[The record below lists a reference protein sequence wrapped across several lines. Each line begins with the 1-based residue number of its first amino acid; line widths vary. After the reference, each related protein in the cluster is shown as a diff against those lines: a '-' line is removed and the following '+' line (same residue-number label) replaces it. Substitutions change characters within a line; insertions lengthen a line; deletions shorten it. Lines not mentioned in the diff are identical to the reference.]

1 MNFSFRNIP
10 ERTLFRKGVA
20 SARLIVAG
28 GNSALKLRIPSI
40 GRMPHTD
47 CKKTTRL
54 LEKVVGRVVL
64 IFTLLAITSPAVA
77 ATDFWPG
84 YMVNHDSLEAVTERD
99 STVSSDDTVVETEYT
114 GTSSGAAADENAA
127 GSSLSVTSTTS
138 MYQIFKT
145 RNRLDWEQNFN
156 QGILTQT
163 ADYRYEQISA
173 RSSIQSADLSG
184 IILYNNVVTEGLAA
198 GIDWSPVVSYTSTPG
213 ILQSNVDVGPLMRH
227 SLLSVPYQV
236 RMGVYG
242 YGWSDTLE
250 AFRNLTTGSLHG
262 NPGIYGS
269 VAIGNPLE
277 PIGSVPLYL
286 SINADGRTLNG
297 SNLGLMTASALY
309 CTPLAHL
316 GDSLFLHVGDS
327 LTNGRE
333 LYLGEYEG
341 KSFYSNTSWRL
352 NHSFSGTAGV
362 KLIQRFGITPRLY
375 YRYFI
380 NTIAYPDKTI
390 SLDDQL
396 RRGYQFGF
404 AGNTDDERRLSYQG
418 GLEIKKEFED
428 WLFRRDFTSF
438 DPVTRTDSSALLI
451 NQSDHHSSAIRTT
464 NNVKLVLPHDLSM
477 VYQLTALKD
486 SKEYNKTPQG
496 KFNRDE
502 MDRVQIYNKLALR
515 YERDS
520 LSYIDIY
527 GQTGKLYH
535 YYFSEEQSAGSK
547 ITREHRIGFDIGV
560 SAGPFTLREHCYGDV
575 EVAEMRYPVNLPP
588 YARDITSTLVGNLKV
603 IENRLHITG
612 KWVEMYHDDGY
623 WYAEE
628 YWPDSIDLDHE
639 FYAIQQK
646 NTQYWI
652 DFACELFWGNGKVIA
667 GTLLHDVFLRQWRW
681 NYDDKGERSG
691 SYLVS
696 ELDTGYDIE
705 PYCSFEWQT
714 SWSLVSA
721 KLRRIINTGDRDRFR
736 FDKNWDFLLSIQM
749 VF

>member
-1 MNFSFRNIP
+1 MTAAFQSIP
-10 ERTLFRKGVA
+10 ERTPLRQGVA
-20 SARLIVAG
+20 SRHTIVAEG
-28 GNSALKLRIPSI
+28 TATPNLRMSSVKRIP
-40 GRMPHTD
+40 HTVYTLTIEPPV
-47 CKKTTRL
+47 KVAGSVILIIIL
-54 LEKVVGRVVL
+54 LVL
-64 IFTLLAITSPAVA
+64 TSPVFA

-84 YMVNHDSLEAVTERD
+84 YMVNPDSLEAAMEHDTA
-99 STVSSDDTVVETEYT
+99 VSSDDTTVETENL
-114 GTSSGAAADENAA
+114 GTSSGAAADENAV
-127 GSSLSVTSTTS
+127 GPSLSLTSTTS

-145 RNRLDWEQNFN
+145 RDRLDWEQNFN
-156 QGILTQT
+156 RGILAQT

-184 IILYNNVVTEGLAA
+184 MILYNNVFTEGLAA
-198 GIDWSPVVSYTSTPG
+198 GVDWSPVVSYTSTPG
-213 ILQSNVDVGPLMRH
+213 ILQSNVDVGPVMRH

-236 RMGVYG
+236 RLGVYG

-250 AFRNLTTGSLHG
+250 AFRNLSTGGLHG

-286 SINADGRTLNG
+286 NINADGRALNG

-309 CTPLAHL
+309 CAPLAHL

-396 RRGYQFGF
+396 RKGYQFGI

-438 DPVTRTDSSALLI
+438 VPVTRTDSSALLI
-451 NQSDHHSSAIRTT
+451 NQSDHHSNAIRTT

-477 VYQLTALKD
+477 VYQLTALKN

-520 LSYIDIY
+520 LSYIDVY

-547 ITREHRIGFDIGV
+547 ITREYRIGFDIGV
-560 SAGPFTLREHCYGDV
+560 SAGPFTLRENCYGDV
-575 EVAEMRYPVNLPP
+575 EVADMRYAVNLPP
-588 YARDITSTLVGNLKV
+588 YARDVTSTLVGNLKV
-603 IENRLHITG
+603 IEDRLHITG

-628 YWPDSIDLDHE
+628 YWPDSVELDNE

-646 NTQYWI
+646 NTQYWL
-652 DFACELFWGNGKVIA
+652 DFACELFWGKGKLIA

-681 NYDDKGERSG
+681 NYDDNGERSG

-705 PYCSFEWQT
+705 PYCSIEWLT

-736 FDKNWDFLLSIQM
+736 IDKNWDFLLSIQM